1 MTKVIIVSPKE
12 FHDYF
17 ATVYPEW
24 DLPHVVVDIDQM
36 WEDLGSGTLSDQ
48 SEIVIF
54 NDAYFSEN
62 SNDLEAAIAT
72 FAPSALVIVLSYDS
86 DIEKKIIDNVKQIC
100 IENNYE
106 QAPYYFA
113 HEETPIGD
121 INAAIEDWNK
131 RKNAPTSNHPA
142 SDGKQL
148 ADKKPEF
155 SLSKAKAE
163 KGPILTNK
171 DLPEVGDGRGLII
184 ASTSSKGG
192 SGKTTV
198 ALCTATMLYHASR
211 LAAEQGLREQPMK
224 ICVVDMDVRDGQ
236 IGFLINQVQPTI
248 LNLYIEDK
256 NPDEKAIAD
265 KLVFHEGMGVYAL
278 LAPKFGRTAS
288 VIKNEFYQDIIFK
301 LSTMF
306 DVVILDTS
314 VNYLDKL
321 LGEVVLP
328 IADQILFV
336 TNLSKGSIFGMT
348 RWMQEMVANKDIET
362 HVEAEKVGVVINQAM
377 ADVGVDLELIT
388 KQAMDVPLLAAI
400 PSDSNAV
407 VKATNTY
414 RLHELILK
422 HPDISNE
429 YFRLAK
435 KLVDLIPT
443 DDAIIVS
450 PQMGT
455 VYARPELKEKLISGE
470 INTQVYTP
478 KTETVEEEIIEPAVG
493 YTPPARRSGGLFK

>member
-1 MTKVIIVSPKE
+1 MTKVIIVSPSE
-12 FHDYF
+12 FHEYF
-17 ATVYPEW
+17 SSVYPEW
-24 DLPHVVVDIDQM
+24 DLQHVVADLDQM
-36 WEDLGSGTLSDQ
+36 WEDLGSGILSDQ
-48 SEIVIF
+48 SEIVIL
-54 NDAYFSEN
+54 NDAYYTEDN
-62 SNDLEAAIAT
+62 TDLESAIAT
-72 FAPSALVIVLSYDS
+72 FAPAALVVVLSYDKE
-86 DIEKKIIDNVKQIC
+86 IEQKIISNVKEIC
-100 IENNYE
+100 KANNYE
-106 QAPYYFA
+106 EAPYYFA

-131 RKNAPTSNHPA
+131 RKNAPASTNPV

-171 DLPEVGDGRGLII
+171 DLPAIGDGRGIII

-211 LAAEQGLREQPMK
+211 LAAEQGLRDKPMSV
-224 ICVVDMDVRDGQ
+224 CVVDMDVRDGQ
-236 IGFLINQVQPTI
+236 IGFLLNQLKPTI
-248 LNLYIEDK
+248 LNLYIDDK
-256 NPDEKAIAD
+256 NPDAKAIEA
-265 KLVFHEGMGVYAL
+265 KLIQHEGMGIYAL

-288 VIKNEFYQDIIFK
+288 VIKNEFYQDVIFK

-328 IADQILFV
+328 LADQILFV
-336 TNLSKGSIFGMT
+336 TNLSKGSIYGMT
-348 RWMQEMVANKDIET
+348 RWMQEMVANKDVET
-362 HVEAEKVGVVINQAM
+362 HIDAGKVGVVINQAM
-377 ADVGVDLELIT
+377 ADVGVNLELIT

-414 RLHELILK
+414 RLHELVLR

-435 KLVDLIPT
+435 KIIDLIPT

-455 VYARPELKEKLISGE
+455 VYARPELKAKLMSGE
-470 INTQVYTP
+470 KVATP
-478 KTETVEEEIIEPAVG
+478 VSKEIEKEEVKEEVEYVAPAK
-493 YTPPARRSGGLFK
+493 RGGLFK

>member
-17 ATVYPEW
+17 TAVYPEW
-24 DLPHVVVDIDQM
+24 DLQHVVTDVDQL
-36 WEDLGSGTLSDQ
+36 WEDLGSGALSDQ
-48 SEIVIF
+48 SEIVIL
-54 NDAYFSEN
+54 NDAYYSEDT
-62 SNDLEAAIAT
+62 NDLEAAIAT
-72 FAPSALVIVLSYDS
+72 FAPSALVIVLSYDT
-86 DIEKKIIDNVKQIC
+86 DIEKRIIENVKTIC
-100 IENNYE
+100 LANNYE

-113 HEETPIGD
+113 HEDTPIGD

-131 RKNAPTSNHPA
+131 RKNAPASNHPV
-142 SDGKQL
+142 SDGNSL
-148 ADKKPEF
+148 TAEKPEF

-198 ALCTATMLYHASR
+198 ALCTATMLYHASK
-211 LAAEQGLREQPMK
+211 LAAEQGLRDQPMK
-224 ICVVDMDVRDGQ
+224 VCVVDMDVRDGQ
-236 IGFLINQVQPTI
+236 IGFLLNQVQPTI
-248 LNLYIEDK
+248 LNLFIEDK
-256 NPDEKAIAD
+256 NPDENAIKD
-265 KLVFHEGMGVYAL
+265 KLVFHEGMGIYAL

-288 VIKNEFYQDIIFK
+288 VIKNEFYQDVIYK

-348 RWMQEMVANKDIET
+348 RWMQEMVANKDVET
-362 HVEAEKVGVVINQAM
+362 HVDPNKVGVVINQAM
-377 ADVGVDLELIT
+377 ADVGVDLALIT

-414 RLHELILK
+414 RLHELILR

-455 VYARPELKEKLISGE
+455 VYARPELKAKLMSGE
-470 INTQVYTP
+470 LNQQVYTP
-478 KTETVEEEIIEPAVG
+478 PVQEASETIEPAAG
-493 YTPPARRSGGLFK
+493 YTPPARKSGGLFK